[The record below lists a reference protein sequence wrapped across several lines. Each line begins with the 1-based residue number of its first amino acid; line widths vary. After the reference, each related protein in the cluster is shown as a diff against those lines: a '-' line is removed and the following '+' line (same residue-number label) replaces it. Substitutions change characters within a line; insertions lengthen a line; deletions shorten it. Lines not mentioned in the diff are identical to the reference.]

1 MEQMLY
7 FEKQIIFA
15 VAFVSCHLISRLE
28 EKRIPSGTNQ
38 NELFIKISP
47 IKKIQW
53 IKIHLHELQKERI
66 FWRLVNF
73 VYSCTFT

>member
-28 EKRIPSGTNQ
+28 EKRIPPGTNQ
-38 NELFIKISP
+38 NAPNCLLRYR
-47 IKKIQW
+47 Q
-53 IKIHLHELQKERI
+53 
-66 FWRLVNF
+66 
-73 VYSCTFT
+73 